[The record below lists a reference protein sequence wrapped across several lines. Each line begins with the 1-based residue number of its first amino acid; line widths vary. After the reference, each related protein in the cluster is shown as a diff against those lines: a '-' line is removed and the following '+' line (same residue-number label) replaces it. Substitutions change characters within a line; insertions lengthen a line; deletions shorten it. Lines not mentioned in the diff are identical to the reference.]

1 MRVTGLTR
9 TGPWAVILT
18 AGGLLAFWAV
28 AVVGSRSAPALQAG
42 QAKPEAP
49 DALVFTSDRMLV
61 SVRVAEA
68 YATDFEVTMGKV
80 KEVLARSD
88 KPERKQQAAH
98 WKLLKVGAPQDGIVT
113 YFYLLE
119 RVVKGA
125 TYDPFK
131 ILAEG
136 LPPDQVGA
144 LFQKVGP
151 GLKGVSAAPLDLV
164 VNMGGPSVR

>member
-1 MRVTGLTR
+1 MRANVLTKA
-9 TGPWAVILT
+9 GPWAVLLT
-18 AGGLLAFWAV
+18 AGGLLVFGV
-28 AVVGSRSAPALQAG
+28 ASAANVAPALQNP
-42 QAKPEAP
+42 QSKPDAP
-49 DALVFTSDRMLV
+49 DALVFNADRMLV

-88 KPERKQQAAH
+88 KPERKQQAAQ
-98 WKLLKVGAPQDGIVT
+98 WKLLKVGTPQDGIIT
-113 YFYLLE
+113 YFFLLE

-131 ILAEG
+131 ILGEG
-136 LPPDQVGA
+136 LPPDEVGA

-164 VNMGGPSVR
+164 VNMGGVSGR

>member
-1 MRVTGLTR
+1 MRANVLTKA
-9 TGPWAVILT
+9 GPWAVLLT
-18 AGGLLAFWAV
+18 AGGLLVFGV
-28 AVVGSRSAPALQAG
+28 ASPANVAPALQNP
-42 QAKPEAP
+42 QSKPDVP
-49 DALVFTSDRMLV
+49 DALVFNADRMLV
-61 SVRVAEA
+61 SVRVAES

-88 KPERKQQAAH
+88 KPERKQQAAQ
-98 WKLLKVGAPQDGIVT
+98 WKLLKVGTPQDGIIT
-113 YFYLLE
+113 YFFLLE

-131 ILAEG
+131 ILGVG
-136 LPPDQVGA
+136 LPPDEVGA

-164 VNMGGPSVR
+164 VNMGGVSGR